1 MKNKTE
7 TEKAVNLAIDKMLGH
22 VVTRVEH
29 LISVS
34 IENERQ
40 FDDAKQILRS
50 ELYRNSD
57 SRTNALVKN
66 LNDGVTD
73 VGEFVQD
80 YLNRTQGLVL
90 TVIETFT
97 SIQATKDIACRF
109 VWQDNEWFKNE
120 LLSATK

>member
-66 LNDGVTD
+66 LNDG
-73 VGEFVQD
+73 EFVQD